1 MADQNKFDQYERE
14 KSTFAVDWPT
24 VGTGSLMILGAVVWF
39 GVGLAG
45 GVIFFYPPVLFVLGL
60 VAVVKGLVNAG

>member
-1 MADQNKFDQYERE
+1 
-14 KSTFAVDWPT
+14 
-24 VGTGSLMILGAVVWF
+24 MILGAVVWF